1 MSTKPRTLPIS
12 KRGMNFETFM
22 WLFTRLTALGMYL
35 LILVAV
41 AGALVMGAR
50 NQMNLADVL
59 RWAFTPNVSH
69 VQSTDVPELDPW
81 ATPFWKIVAS
91 LMVLTA
97 GSHGLHGVLSVLD
110 DYYAQPRL
118 RALFR
123 VIITI
128 LIPVLIGIGIYVV
141 WTS

>member
-1 MSTKPRTLPIS
+1 MRTKSRTLPLG

-22 WLFTRLTALGMYL
+22 WFFTRLTALGMYAL
-35 LILVAV
+35 MLIAII
-41 AGALVMGAR
+41 GALVMGAR

-59 RWAFTPNVSH
+59 LWAFTPNYTH
-69 VQSTDVPELDPW
+69 VQSTNVLELDPW
-81 ATPFWKIVAS
+81 ATPFWKVVAS

-110 DYYAQPRL
+110 DYYAQPRM

>member
-22 WLFTRLTALGMYL
+22 WFFTRLTALGMYL

-69 VQSTDVPELDPW
+69 VQSTNVPELDPW

-118 RALFR
+118 RVLFR
-123 VIITI
+123 VIIAI

>member
-1 MSTKPRTLPIS
+1 MSSKSRTLPIS

-35 LILVAV
+35 LILVAIGGV
-41 AGALVMGAR
+41 LVMGAR
-50 NQMNLADVL
+50 TQMNLADVL
-59 RWAFTPNVSH
+59 RWSFTSNVTH
-69 VQSTDVPELDPW
+69 VQSTNVPELDPW
-81 ATPFWKIVAS
+81 ATPFWKIVAI

-110 DYYAQPRL
+110 DYFAQPKL
-118 RALFR
+118 RVLFR
-123 VIITI
+123 IIITI
-128 LIPVLIGIGIYVV
+128 LIPVLIGIGFYVV

>member
-1 MSTKPRTLPIS
+1 MSTKPRTLPLS

-22 WLFTRLTALGMYL
+22 WVFTRLTALGMYV
-35 LILVAV
+35 LILVAI
-41 AGALVMGAR
+41 AGALIMGAR

-59 RWAFTPNVSH
+59 RWAFTPNYTH
-69 VQSTDVPELDPW
+69 VESTNVPALDPW

-110 DYYAQPRL
+110 DYYAKPRL

-128 LIPVLIGIGIYVV
+128 LVPVLIGIGIYVV

>member
-1 MSTKPRTLPIS
+1 MSTKPRTLPLS

-22 WLFTRLTALGMYL
+22 WGFTRLTALGMYV
-35 LILVAV
+35 LILVAI
-41 AGALVMGAR
+41 AGALIMGAR

-59 RWAFTPNVSH
+59 RWAFTPNYTH
-69 VQSTDVPELDPW
+69 VESTNVPALDPW

-110 DYYAQPRL
+110 DYYAKPRL

-128 LIPVLIGIGIYVV
+128 LVPVLIGIGIYVV

>member
-1 MSTKPRTLPIS
+1 MANKQRTLSLS

-22 WLFTRLTALGMYL
+22 WFFTRLTALGMYAL
-35 LILVAV
+35 MLIAII
-41 AGALVMGAR
+41 GALVMGAR

-69 VQSTDVPELDPW
+69 VQSTEVPALEPW
-81 ATPFWKIVAS
+81 ATPFWKTLAS

-110 DYYAQPRL
+110 DYYASPRM

-128 LIPVLIGIGIYVV
+128 LIPILIGIGIYVV

>member
-1 MSTKPRTLPIS
+1 MSTKSRTLPIS

-35 LILVAV
+35 LILVAIGGV
-41 AGALVMGAR
+41 LVMGAR

-59 RWAFTPNVSH
+59 RWAFTPNVTH
-69 VQSTDVPELDPW
+69 VQSTNVPELDPW

-91 LMVLTA
+91 LMVLAA
-97 GSHGLHGVLSVLD
+97 GAHGLHGVLSVLD
-110 DYYAQPRL
+110 DYYAQPKL

-128 LIPVLIGIGIYVV
+128 LIPVLLGIGIYVV

>member
-1 MSTKPRTLPIS
+1 MHWEAEMSTKSRTLS
-12 KRGMNFETFM
+12 LGKRGMNFETFM
-22 WLFTRLTALGMYL
+22 WFFTRLTALGMYAFVL
-35 LILVAV
+35 LAII
-41 AGALVMGAR
+41 GALVMGAR
-50 NQMNLADVL
+50 TDMNFADL
-59 RWAFTPNVSH
+59 M
-69 VQSTDVPELDPW
+69 QSTNVPELEPW
-81 ATPFWKIVAS
+81 ATAFWKTIAS

-110 DYYAQPRL
+110 DYYAQPRM

-128 LIPVLIGIGIYVV
+128 LIPILIGIGIYVV

>member
-1 MSTKPRTLPIS
+1 MSTKSRTLPLH

-22 WLFTRLTALGMYL
+22 WLFTRLSALALYFFM
-35 LILVAV
+35 LVAIV
-41 AGALVMGAR
+41 GALIMGAR

-69 VQSTDVPELDPW
+69 VQSTNVPELEPW
-81 ATPFWKIVAS
+81 ATPFWKSVAS
-91 LMVLTA
+91 LLVLTA
-97 GSHGLHGVLSVLD
+97 AVHGLHGVLSVLD
-110 DYYAQPRL
+110 DYYARPRL

-123 VIITI
+123 IIIAI
-128 LIPVLIGIGIYVV
+128 LMPVLIAIGIYVI

>member
-1 MSTKPRTLPIS
+1 MSTKPRTLPIN

-128 LIPVLIGIGIYVV
+128 LVPVLIGIGIYVV